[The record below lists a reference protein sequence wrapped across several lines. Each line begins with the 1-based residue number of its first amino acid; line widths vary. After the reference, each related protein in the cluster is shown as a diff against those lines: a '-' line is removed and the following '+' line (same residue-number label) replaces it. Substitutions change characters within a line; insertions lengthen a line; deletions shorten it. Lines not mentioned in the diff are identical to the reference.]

1 MKSSTEADAALADV
15 RLFATPDSM
24 DRGILEQEFDGLLAA
39 NGPALARLA
48 ATYTNT
54 SSDRDDLLQ
63 EIAMAV
69 WQALRTFRGE
79 CSPRTFLFR
88 IAHNR
93 AIAYLSRSQARFSSG
108 AGDAAVDDLH
118 DPAPDPESGLAWEQ
132 SAARRRQ
139 AIHRLPLVY
148 RQVIMLALEDMG
160 YAEIAEVLGISE
172 SNVGARL
179 TRARQL
185 LRESLRE
192 SLEKRK

>member
-1 MKSSTEADAALADV
+1 MKSCTETDAAMADV
-15 RLFATPDSM
+15 TLFATL
-24 DRGILEQEFDGLLAA
+24 DRAILEQEFDRLLAA

-48 ATYTNT
+48 ASYTNT

-63 EIAMAV
+63 EIALAV
-69 WQALRTFRGE
+69 WQALRAFRGE
-79 CSPRTFLFR
+79 CSLRTFLFR

-93 AIAYLSRSQARFSSG
+93 AIAYLARSQARSRARFSE
-108 AGDAAVDDLH
+108 ADVDEVH
-118 DPAPDPESGLAWEQ
+118 DPAPDPESGLAREQ
-132 SAARRRQ
+132 AAARLRS

-185 LRESLRE
+185 LRESL
-192 SLEKRK
+192 EKRK

>member
-1 MKSSTEADAALADV
+1 
-15 RLFATPDSM
+15 M
-24 DRGILEQEFDGLLAA
+24 DRAILEQEFDRLLAA

-48 ATYTNT
+48 ASYTNT

-63 EIAMAV
+63 EIGLAV

-93 AIAYLSRSQARFSSG
+93 AIAYLAHRRARSYTRFPAATG
-108 AGDAAVDDLH
+108 LDAGEVH
-118 DPAPDPESGLAWEQ
+118 DPAPDPESGLAREQ
-132 SAARRRQ
+132 AAARLRR

-160 YAEIAEVLGISE
+160 YAEIAAVLGISE

-185 LRESLRE
+185 LRESL
-192 SLEKRK
+192 EKRI

>member
-1 MKSSTEADAALADV
+1 MKSCTETDAALADV
-15 RLFATPDSM
+15 TLFATL
-24 DRGILEQEFDGLLAA
+24 DRAILEQEFDRLLAA

-48 ATYTNT
+48 ASYTNT
-54 SSDRDDLLQ
+54 PSDRDDLLQ
-63 EIAMAV
+63 EIALAV
-69 WQALRTFRGE
+69 WQALRAFRGE

-93 AIAYLSRSQARFSSG
+93 GIAYLVRSRARFPAA
-108 AGDAAVDDLH
+108 AGDADVH
-118 DPAPDPESGLAWEQ
+118 DPAPDPESGLAREQ
-132 SAARRRQ
+132 AAERLRG

-172 SNVGARL
+172 SNGGARL

-185 LRESLRE
+185 LRESL
-192 SLEKRK
+192 EKRK